1 MLDSGD
7 SVGIRLVL
15 VILLLGL
22 SGFFSSAE
30 TALTTVSKMRIRTLA
45 EAGDKKDITLM
56 KVIENPGKMLSMILV
71 GNNIVN
77 LSASSMMTTLTMEL
91 FGSKAVGVATGVLT
105 LLILVFGEIT
115 PKTMATLNAE
125 RLSLAYAGIV
135 YWLMRLLTP
144 VIFLVNKLSTA
155 VMFLLRV
162 DPNKK
167 PDAITEDELR
177 TIVEVSHEEG
187 VIESE
192 EKKMINNVFD
202 FGDAVARDVMVPRI
216 DMVMVDVNAT
226 YKELIELFRK
236 ERFTRIP
243 VYENSTDNVI
253 GIINVKDFL
262 LYDNAQKF
270 SLRDLLRQPLYTY
283 EYKKT
288 AELMVEMRKTSN
300 NIIIVLDE
308 YGATAGLITLEDM
321 LEEIVGD
328 IRDEYDEDEE
338 DEVKEIA
345 PNEYLVSGSAK
356 LDDLNDRLDLELE
369 SEDYDSIG
377 GLVIG
382 LLEHL
387 PEEGEAVDCGNIR
400 LVVEHVEKNRID
412 KIRLFI
418 QQESD
423 REEKRRQPEWAVDHS
438 TAGEA

>member
-15 VILLLGL
+15 VILLLSL
-22 SGFFSSAE
+22 SAFFSSAE

-45 EAGDKKDITLM
+45 EAGDKKAITLM

-369 SEDYDSIG
+369 SEDYESIG